1 MRRGGAAPAAVDDG
15 GRRRRAGSRP
25 ILRFNPAL
33 SLPLDAAPAPLPA
46 VAWEDGWRHSAEGTT
61 RLERMEVGV
70 ESTTYS
76 AKPPLD
82 QGRTGSSVGVV
93 GLGRPGGGVDES
105 QMDGGVV
112 CRVAAGGVTNL
123 PSTKLEWLGG
133 V

>member
-1 MRRGGAAPAAVDDG
+1 
-15 GRRRRAGSRP
+15 
-25 ILRFNPAL
+25 
-33 SLPLDAAPAPLPA
+33 
-46 VAWEDGWRHSAEGTT
+46 
-61 RLERMEVGV
+61 MEVGV

-76 AKPPLD
+76 TKPPLD
-82 QGRTGSSVGVV
+82 QGRTGSSVGVMD
-93 GLGRPGGGVDES
+93 LGWPREGGVDES